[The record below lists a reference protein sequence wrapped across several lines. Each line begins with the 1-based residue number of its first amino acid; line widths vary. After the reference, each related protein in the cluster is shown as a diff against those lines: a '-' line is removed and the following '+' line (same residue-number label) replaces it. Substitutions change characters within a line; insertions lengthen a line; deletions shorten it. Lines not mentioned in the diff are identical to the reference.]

1 MSKVLFLIVS
11 GEEASAKAEAGIT
24 VAARSLAA
32 KRYDDLKVLFFGPS
46 EKFIAEA
53 EGQIREQVKQLVDGK
68 AVDSACVFIAEK
80 SGVKDKLLSFGVEL
94 MPAGERIAHYVNAGY
109 QVITF

>member
-1 MSKVLFLIVS
+1 M
-11 GEEASAKAEAGIT
+11 
-24 VAARSLAA
+24 
-32 KRYDDLKVLFFGPS
+32 
-46 EKFIAEA
+46 
-53 EGQIREQVKQLVDGK
+53 EQVKQLVDGK

-80 SGVKDKLLSFGVEL
+80 NGIKDRLLSFGVEL

>member
-32 KRYDDLKVLFFGPS
+32 KRYDDLKCFSLDQARNS
-46 EKFIAEA
+46 
-53 EGQIREQVKQLVDGK
+53 
-68 AVDSACVFIAEK
+68 
-80 SGVKDKLLSFGVEL
+80 
-94 MPAGERIAHYVNAGY
+94 
-109 QVITF
+109 

>member
-1 MSKVLFLIVS
+1 MAKVLFLIVS
-11 GEEASAKAEAGIT
+11 GEEASAKAEAGIA
-24 VAARSLAA
+24 VASRSLAA

-53 EGQIREQVKQLVDGK
+53 EGNTKEMIKQLIDGK
-68 AVDSACVFIAEK
+68 AVDSACVFIAER
-80 SGVKDKLLSFGVEL
+80 SGIKDKLLSFGLEL
-94 MPAGERIAHYVNAGY
+94 LPAGERIAHYVNNGY